1 MTPPRRRARPSA
13 ISTIGLTGAPPA
25 AAPVTGPE
33 QAERRNAIE
42 NAPPTGDDLDVTT
55 SRAHDVTGS
64 RRRDVTAPRPHEP
77 TTSPPAVERPVSYT
91 VRFSLD
97 ELDQVD
103 ELTRALRRDT
113 GRRRLDRSEITRTLL
128 ALASTDERIR
138 TRLAKALTRPR

>member
-1 MTPPRRRARPSA
+1 
-13 ISTIGLTGAPPA
+13 
-25 AAPVTGPE
+25 
-33 QAERRNAIE
+33 
-42 NAPPTGDDLDVTT
+42 
-55 SRAHDVTGS
+55 
-64 RRRDVTAPRPHEP
+64 
-77 TTSPPAVERPVSYT
+77 VSYT